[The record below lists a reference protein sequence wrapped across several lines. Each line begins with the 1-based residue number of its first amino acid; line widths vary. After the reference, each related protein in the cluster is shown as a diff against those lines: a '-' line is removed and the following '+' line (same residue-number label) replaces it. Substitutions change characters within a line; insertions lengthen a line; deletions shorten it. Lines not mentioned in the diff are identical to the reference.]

1 MFASPSDNV
10 CSWLER
16 TEFFGI
22 FASVQAVRLM
32 GLHCFGRCAGSFK
45 VVSSS
50 CIREPV
56 CVCRILSARLFFFQ
70 SIARFAVCGQSG
82 AQMCRENR
90 RNGGGETCVT
100 NGREFAWKCAWKL
113 RGICVEN
120 VRTQML
126 INIMKKPYV
135 FFTRFSRKFHGRVW
149 RRFHGQISKIS
160 RPDTTA
166 GLHGK
171 FVTCTCMFRFM
182 TMIGSVCVYMC
193 VCVCRSVMEMQHICS
208 SCSRLCPMCDTS
220 FIGVRVPCVDVH
232 CVDES
237 DFKVTF
243 CLMYCATV
251 CL

>member
-1 MFASPSDNV
+1 M
-10 CSWLER
+10 
-16 TEFFGI
+16 
-22 FASVQAVRLM
+22 
-32 GLHCFGRCAGSFK
+32 
-45 VVSSS
+45 
-50 CIREPV
+50 REK
-56 CVCRILSARLFFFQ
+56 RQ
-70 SIARFAVCGQSG
+70 
-82 AQMCRENR
+82 
-90 RNGGGETCVT
+90 
-100 NGREFAWKCAWKL
+100 
-113 RGICVEN
+113 GICVNMCVEIAWN
-120 VRTQML
+120 LRGKRAHNNAYKHNEKT
-126 INIMKKPYV
+126 IR
-135 FFTRFSRKFHGRVW
+135 FFTRFSRTFHGRVR

-171 FVTCTCMFRFM
+171 FVTCTCIFRFM

-193 VCVCRSVMEMQHICS
+193 VCVCRSVMEKQHICS
-208 SCSRLCPMCDTS
+208 RCSRLCPMCDTS